1 MDNRSLA
8 KFYNYINVADKSK
21 EIYPKIYYYIKTYAF
36 RFIYELIS
44 NENFPYDE
52 RMKIITLYNA
62 FREEEENNP
71 ISQAKITKEE
81 YDQFLEFFFSK
92 MDFCNLDMLYV
103 SKDMLEIMLC
113 FGSLDKLAVDRM
125 QYFNKKIAIMSS
137 GKAEQQSMAPA
148 SNINLE
154 KTNIPEGIAQTM
166 NEYALPVSKTDLLT
180 YGRYVNEIV
189 NIINSANSDIDIGG
203 FNIARSKMEAALY
216 YLSQIS
222 P

>member
-1 MDNRSLA
+1 
-8 KFYNYINVADKSK
+8 
-21 EIYPKIYYYIKTYAF
+21 
-36 RFIYELIS
+36 
-44 NENFPYDE
+44 
-52 RMKIITLYNA
+52 
-62 FREEEENNP
+62 
-71 ISQAKITKEE
+71 
-81 YDQFLEFFFSK
+81 
-92 MDFCNLDMLYV
+92 
-103 SKDMLEIMLC
+103 MLEIMLC